1 MYGDNKMEKRDF
13 MKLNEYA
20 LKKLQEKNPNLMDI
34 SIKGNLLFY
43 EGKTIDI
50 SNFSIGELMTDELPL
65 INNIN
70 SLNSEDVFTIIEL
83 HALLINS
90 KIKMMNDS
98 KRQQATFQSNK
109 SNQLFAQTFK
119 KFDQLGRERQY
130 IHVVDSFGKDNVY
143 VNERHE
149 SFDDMDEFINNVCNT
164 STLSPE
170 ELCNFLEQ
178 KFRKIHLTDTYDL
191 ARDSKTNEDFNN
203 KIRNFDEQHRN
214 DRNFAV
220 GNVEEDILI
229 SNDHTISSYKRDR
242 EGNLIQENF
251 ANAEIKKTMTDSV
264 PTHNHEETE
273 KREEIQNQQSSNND
287 RDSFVNNEVDE
298 FKIINLI
305 SFEEFSNLINSE
317 DKYTQKEE
325 YEIGLFNGYLEKLML
340 YEDYL
345 LPDLQRILNM
355 FKHMIEVF
363 EVAED
368 GTLNRNQNKELNKFY
383 EMQEKNE
390 KIKKDNNQ
398 LQEVNSN
405 VNKLIL
411 QKPNINSGYIKTK
424 ILIIVMLVTAALL
437 SLAVVCYL
445 LVK

>member
-1 MYGDNKMEKRDF
+1 

-98 KRQQATFQSNK
+98 KKQQATFQSNK

-119 KFDQLGRERQY
+119 KFDQLGREKQY

-251 ANAEIKKTMTDSV
+251 ANAEIKRTMTDSV

-317 DKYTQKEE
+317 DEYTQKEE

-368 GTLNRNQNKELNKFY
+368 GTLNRNQDKELNKFY
-383 EMQEKNE
+383 EMQKKNE
-390 KIKKDNNQ
+390 KIKEDNNQ

>member
-1 MYGDNKMEKRDF
+1 

-98 KRQQATFQSNK
+98 KKQQATFQSNK

-119 KFDQLGRERQY
+119 KFDQLGREKQY

-251 ANAEIKKTMTDSV
+251 ANAEIKKTMTDSI

-287 RDSFVNNEVDE
+287 EDSFVNNEVDE

-317 DKYTQKEE
+317 DEYTQKEE

>member
-1 MYGDNKMEKRDF
+1 

-98 KRQQATFQSNK
+98 KKQQATFQSNK

-119 KFDQLGRERQY
+119 KFDQLGREKQY

-251 ANAEIKKTMTDSV
+251 ANAEIKRTMTDSV

-287 RDSFVNNEVDE
+287 EDSFVNNEVDE

-317 DKYTQKEE
+317 DEYTQKEE

>member
-1 MYGDNKMEKRDF
+1 

-98 KRQQATFQSNK
+98 KKQQATFQSNK
-109 SNQLFAQTFK
+109 SNKLFAQTFK
-119 KFDQLGRERQY
+119 KFDQLGREKQY

-251 ANAEIKKTMTDSV
+251 ANAEIKRTMTDSV

-273 KREEIQNQQSSNND
+273 KREEIQNQQCSNND

-298 FKIINLI
+298 LKIINLI

-317 DKYTQKEE
+317 DEYTQKEE

-383 EMQEKNE
+383 EMQKKNE
-390 KIKKDNNQ
+390 KIKEDNNQ

>member
-1 MYGDNKMEKRDF
+1 

-98 KRQQATFQSNK
+98 KKQQATFQSNK

-119 KFDQLGRERQY
+119 KFDQLGREKQY

-251 ANAEIKKTMTDSV
+251 ANAEIKRTMTDSV

-273 KREEIQNQQSSNND
+273 KHEEIQNQQSSNND
-287 RDSFVNNEVDE
+287 EDSFVNNEVDE

-317 DKYTQKEE
+317 DEYTQKEE

>member
-1 MYGDNKMEKRDF
+1 

-109 SNQLFAQTFK
+109 SNKLFAQTFK
-119 KFDQLGRERQY
+119 KFDQLGREKQY

-203 KIRNFDEQHRN
+203 KIKNFDEQHRN

-251 ANAEIKKTMTDSV
+251 ANAEIKRTMTDSV

-287 RDSFVNNEVDE
+287 EDSFVNNEVDE

-317 DKYTQKEE
+317 DEYTQKEE

-355 FKHMIEVF
+355 FKQMMEVF

-411 QKPNINSGYIKTK
+411 QKPNINSGYVKTK

>member
-1 MYGDNKMEKRDF
+1 

-43 EGKTIDI
+43 EEKTIDI

-98 KRQQATFQSNK
+98 KRQQTTFQSNK

-119 KFDQLGRERQY
+119 KFDQLGREEQY

-251 ANAEIKKTMTDSV
+251 ANAEIKRTMTDSV

-317 DKYTQKEE
+317 DEYTQKEE

>member
-1 MYGDNKMEKRDF
+1 MN
-13 MKLNEYA
+13 LNEYA

-43 EGKTIDI
+43 EGKMVNI
-50 SNFSIGELMTDELPL
+50 SNFSIGELMTDKLPL
-65 INNIN
+65 VNDISNL
-70 SLNSEDVFTIIEL
+70 SSEDVFTIIEL

-90 KIKMMNDS
+90 KIKMLNDR
-98 KRQQATFQSNK
+98 KQEQATFLSNK

-119 KFDQLGRERQY
+119 KFDQLGREKQY

-143 VNERHE
+143 VNERRE
-149 SFDDMDEFINNVCNT
+149 SFDDIEVFINNVCNT

-251 ANAEIKKTMTDSV
+251 ANAEIKRTMTDSV

-273 KREEIQNQQSSNND
+273 KHEEIQNQQSSNND
-287 RDSFVNNEVDE
+287 EDSFVNNEVDE

-317 DKYTQKEE
+317 DEYTQKEE

-345 LPDLQRILNM
+345 LPDLQRILKM
-355 FKHMIEVF
+355 FIQMIEGF
-363 EVAED
+363 EAAED
-368 GTLNRNQNKELNKFY
+368 GKLNRNQNKELNKFY

-411 QKPNINSGYIKTK
+411 QKPNINSGYVKTK

>member
-1 MYGDNKMEKRDF
+1 

-98 KRQQATFQSNK
+98 KKQQATFQSNK

-119 KFDQLGRERQY
+119 KFDQLGREKQY

-251 ANAEIKKTMTDSV
+251 ANAEIKRTMTDSV

-287 RDSFVNNEVDE
+287 IDSFVNNEVDE

-317 DKYTQKEE
+317 DEYTQKEE

>member
-1 MYGDNKMEKRDF
+1 

-98 KRQQATFQSNK
+98 KKQQATFQSNK

-119 KFDQLGRERQY
+119 KFDQLGREKQY

-251 ANAEIKKTMTDSV
+251 ANAEIKRTMTDSV

-273 KREEIQNQQSSNND
+273 KHEEIQNQQSSNND

-317 DKYTQKEE
+317 DEYTQKEE

>member
-1 MYGDNKMEKRDF
+1 

>member
-1 MYGDNKMEKRDF
+1 

-119 KFDQLGRERQY
+119 KFDQLGREKQY

-170 ELCNFLEQ
+170 EVCNFLER
-178 KFRKIHLTDTYDL
+178 KFKKIHLTDTYDL

-203 KIRNFDEQHRN
+203 KIKNFDEQHRN

-251 ANAEIKKTMTDSV
+251 ANAEIKKTMTDSI
-264 PTHNHEETE
+264 PTQNPEEPE
-273 KREEIQNQQSSNND
+273 KHEEIQNQQSSNND
-287 RDSFVNNEVDE
+287 EDSFVNNEVDE

-317 DKYTQKEE
+317 DEYTQKEE

-405 VNKLIL
+405 VRKLIL

>member
-1 MYGDNKMEKRDF
+1 MN
-13 MKLNEYA
+13 LNEHA
-20 LKKLQEKNPNLMDI
+20 LKKLQEKNQNLMDI

-43 EGKTIDI
+43 EGKAVDI
-50 SNFSIGELMTDELPL
+50 SNFSIGELMTDKLPL
-65 INNIN
+65 VNDISNL
-70 SLNSEDVFTIIEL
+70 SSEDVFTIIEL

-90 KIKMMNDS
+90 KIKMINDR
-98 KRQQATFQSNK
+98 KQEQANFQSNK

-119 KFDQLGRERQY
+119 KFDQLGREKQY

-143 VNERHE
+143 VNERRE
-149 SFDDMDEFINNVCNT
+149 SFDDMEEFINNVCNT

-251 ANAEIKKTMTDSV
+251 ANAEIKRTMTDSV

-273 KREEIQNQQSSNND
+273 KHEEIRNQQSSNND

-317 DKYTQKEE
+317 DEYTQKEE

-345 LPDLQRILNM
+345 LPDLQRILTM
-355 FKHMIEVF
+355 FIQMIEGF

-390 KIKKDNNQ
+390 KIKRDNNQ

-411 QKPNINSGYIKTK
+411 QKPNINSGYVKTK